1 MNTLNPISVP
11 IHHPTFSDAFKPEY
25 TASRGTSNR
34 FPVGD
39 PDAARK
45 AYRDKRA
52 EWAKLDLH
60 ADTRLRQIWA
70 DETFMRAHISAAGLR
85 VSDNIEPATVTRLR
99 SLLRKVGIQG
109 PEIGASVGTDLVG
122 FLKLNPLLPLWAA
135 VALVLES
142 TGRFLRGGG
151 AD

>member
-1 MNTLNPISVP
+1 MNTLKPISLP
-11 IHHPTFSDAFKPEY
+11 IPSPTVSGAFRPEY
-25 TASRGTSNR
+25 TASRGTFNR
-34 FPVGD
+34 FPVGA
-39 PDAARK
+39 PDGARK
-45 AYRDKRA
+45 ALRDKRA

-60 ADTRLRQIWA
+60 AETRLRQTWA

-99 SLLRKVGIQG
+99 SLLRRVGIQG
-109 PEIGASVGTDLVG
+109 PEIDASVGTDLVG

-142 TGRFLRGGG
+142 TGRFLREGGV
-151 AD
+151 D